1 MRPILET
8 EHIHPAIHDKLG
20 GDQTLVNEVKK
31 AIAEHPVVVV
41 GMRQNP
47 VVKAARKLLDEKG
60 VAYEYLEYGSYFSMW
75 RERLAIKMWT
85 GLQTFPQIFVAGTL
99 VGGHSDLKALFDS
112 GDASSLHDALAAQG

>member
-1 MRPILET
+1 MRTILDNA
-8 EHIHPAIHDKLG
+8 HVHPAIQSKLG

-60 VAYEYLEYGSYFSMW
+60 IPYEYLEYGSYFSMW

-85 GLQTFPQIFVAGTL
+85 GFVTFPQIFIAGTL
-99 VGGHSDLKALFDS
+99 VGGHSDLKALFES
-112 GDASSLHDALAAQG
+112 GDAAALHDVFSPNA